1 GLPPPV
7 ATSLVQ
13 HDGGEPGAEAGAS
26 LEGVDSRNRV
36 DPGVLD
42 DVVRQGAV
50 ADDPRRGPPERLPQ
64 APEELRLRR
73 SIPRTEL
80 LHQGLIVQ
88 SNTSLHRVLRFR
100 PRGRASSV
108 PGDPAALTERWRG
121 LGGRWPRAPPTR

>member
-1 GLPPPV
+1 
-7 ATSLVQ
+7 
-13 HDGGEPGAEAGAS
+13 
-26 LEGVDSRNRV
+26 
-36 DPGVLD
+36 

-100 PRGRASSV
+100 SRGRASSV

-121 LGGRWPRAPPTR
+121 LGGCCHRARHTCTPANAVTTALSSLGPTMGVRCAA